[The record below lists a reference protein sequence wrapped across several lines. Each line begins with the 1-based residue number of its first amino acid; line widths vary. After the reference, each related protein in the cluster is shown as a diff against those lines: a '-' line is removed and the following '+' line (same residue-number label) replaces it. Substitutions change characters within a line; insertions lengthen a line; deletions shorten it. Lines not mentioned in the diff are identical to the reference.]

1 MKYIS
6 WGYYAIEAINI
17 QLWTNVKN
25 ITCES
30 PNSINFC
37 YFFKGPIFGGIAE
50 GFEFDDLHIADNAN
64 TNEESFS
71 RLGNNFQHPEYEFSS
86 KEAKSFLAGSEFFR
100 LNEIEVF
107 IKI

>member
-37 YFFKGPIFGGIAE
+37 YLNGT
-50 GFEFDDLHIADNAN
+50 DLLNNRIKAN
-64 TNEESFS
+64 
-71 RLGNNFQHPEYEFSS
+71 P
-86 KEAKSFLAGSEFFR
+86 
-100 LNEIEVF
+100 V
-107 IKI
+107 